1 MAKNTALGAEKS
13 KKRTPPKPYSEDT
26 LLSAMETAG
35 NQEFDEETEK
45 KGLGTPATR
54 ASIIEKL
61 VSSGY
66 AVRKGKQ
73 LCGVSYAGG
82 GRWQGCFP
90 PGVPEEEKI
99 KPSRKGYGK
108 VRLKREESLPLRWRS
123 SRFWHIGNGALSPGF
138 LLSRKKQDNF

>member
-90 PGVPEEEKI
+90 SGVPEEEKI
-99 KPSRKGYGK
+99 KTFPQ
-108 VRLKREESLPLRWRS
+108 RLRE
-123 SRFWHIGNGALSPGF
+123 G
-138 LLSRKKQDNF
+138 QV

>member
-1 MAKNTALGAEKS
+1 MGWKAVEAAFRERLGTKVHKDGEERTIPAVTEGQTFHPVTASISEHYT
-13 KKRTPPKPYSEDT
+13 TPPKPYSEDT

-90 PGVPEEEKI
+90 SGVPEEEKI
-99 KPSRKGYGK
+99 KTFPQ
-108 VRLKREESLPLRWRS
+108 RLRE
-123 SRFWHIGNGALSPGF
+123 G
-138 LLSRKKQDNF
+138 QV